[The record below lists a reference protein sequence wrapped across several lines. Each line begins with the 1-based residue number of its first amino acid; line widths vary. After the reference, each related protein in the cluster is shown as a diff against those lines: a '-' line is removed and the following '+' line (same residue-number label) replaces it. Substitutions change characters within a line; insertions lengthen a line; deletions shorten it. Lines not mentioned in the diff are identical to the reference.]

1 MAFISIIVP
10 VYNVQSYIRACLESV
25 IDQSFS
31 DFEIVVVDD
40 CTPDHSG
47 RIVDDMAAGDVR
59 IRPIHLEA
67 NVGLGMAR
75 NAGVAAA
82 TGEYIL
88 FLDGD
93 DTFAPG
99 SLKAIADKL
108 RVSNLPEVL
117 IYNYSRVW
125 WDGRQAVSWGAELLA
140 NLSVGVFRPQEH
152 RRLFNLLPIACNK
165 AYRRDFLQQ
174 LDVHFQTG
182 LYEDI
187 SYTYS
192 VLLNARTAVALN
204 RVVLL
209 YRQRRSGNILGT
221 TSPRHFDVFAQYDR
235 VFAEADRL
243 SISEGMRRHLFD
255 IMVNHYVTILQ
266 HAGRLAKSDRRRF
279 FAQASSSVDRHTP
292 DAEGDHQQNRPSN
305 IRARLF
311 RRKSY
316 RSFALYSWVDQRRVP
331 TRRFI
336 GRIYWPVRRTVRRIR
351 AVGRLYYVFARLRPV
366 DPTLVVFSEYWGT
379 GFGCNP
385 KAIFDARPVVAP
397 HLKAVWIIEKSKA
410 AGLPAGV
417 AHVAPNSLKQWV
429 VLARAKYLV
438 NNVNFPG
445 AFVKRPGQKM
455 IQTMHGTPLKHVGLD
470 VMGHDVAGNAIDP
483 KRVAPR
489 KGNQLVATD
498 AARSRQEFVDLLRR
512 SDNWDFAVSSN
523 PYSTEVWG
531 HAYPCNYT
539 WLEYGYPRNDALV
552 NATNVEVQASRARL
566 GVRPDQHVVLYAP
579 TYRDVA
585 GDTSLRIDF
594 ADLINHVSDD
604 FVFVVRAH
612 HTTTLGP
619 RINDLVSSGR
629 VIDGSAL
636 PSIIDCYLSADL
648 LITDYSSVMFD
659 YAVLNRPIVIFA
671 DDWEAYQ
678 EARGTYFDLLA
689 NPPGAVAIS
698 QAELVKVFVDR
709 KFNDADSLQRLA
721 EFRERFCSVDD
732 GQAARRIIERAML
745 DR

>member
-1 MAFISIIVP
+1 MAFFSIIVP

-25 IDQSFS
+25 LEQDFS
-31 DFEIVVVDD
+31 DFEIVVVND

-47 RIVDDMAAGDVR
+47 RIVDEMASLDPR
-59 IRPIHLEA
+59 IRPVHLEA

-75 NAGVAAA
+75 NAGLAAA

-99 SLKAIADKL
+99 SLKSIADKL
-108 RVSNLPEVL
+108 RANDLPEVL

-165 AYRRDFLQQ
+165 AYRRDFLQE

-187 SYTYS
+187 SYTYT
-192 VLLNARTAVALN
+192 VLLNARTAVSLN

-221 TSPRHFDVFAQYDR
+221 TSPRHFVVFAQYDR
-235 VFAEADRL
+235 VFAEADRIG
-243 SISEGMRRHLFD
+243 ISEGMRRHLFD
-255 IMVNHYVTILQ
+255 IMVNHYVIILQ
-266 HAGRLAKSDRRRF
+266 HGGRLAKSERRRF
-279 FAQASSSVDRHTP
+279 YEQATVSVQRHTP
-292 DAEGDHQQNRPSN
+292 EAEGDHTQNRPSN
-305 IRARLF
+305 IRAGLF
-311 RRKSY
+311 RKKSY
-316 RSFALYSWVDQRRVP
+316 RSFAMYSWVDQKRAP

-336 GRIYWPVRRTVRRIR
+336 GRIYWPVRRTLRKVR
-351 AVGRLYYVFARLRPV
+351 AVGRLYYIVARMRPM
-366 DPTLVVFSEYWGT
+366 DPKLVVFSEYWGS

-385 KAIFDARPVVAP
+385 KAIFDALPEVAP
-397 HLKAVWIIEKSKA
+397 DFKAVWIMDKDKA
-410 AGLPAGV
+410 ARLPAGV

-445 AFVKRPGQKM
+445 AFVKRPGQQM
-455 IQTMHGTPLKHVGLD
+455 IQTMHGTPLKHCGLD
-470 VMGHDVAGNAIDP
+470 VMGHDVASNAIDP

-489 KGNQLVATD
+489 KGNRVVATD

-523 PYSTEVWG
+523 PYSTEMWG
-531 HAYPCNYT
+531 HAYPCSYT
-539 WLEYGYPRNDALV
+539 WLEYGYPRNDVLV
-552 NATNVEVQASRARL
+552 NATSDDVQASRARL
-566 GVRPDQHVVLYAP
+566 GVKPDQQVVLYAP
-579 TYRDVA
+579 TYRDVE

-594 ADLINHVSDD
+594 ADLIEHVSEDY
-604 FVFVVRAH
+604 VFIVRAH
-612 HTTTLGP
+612 HTTSLGP
-619 RINDLVSSGR
+619 RINDLVASGR

-636 PSIIDCYLSADL
+636 PSIVDCYLAADL

-659 YAVLNRPIVIFA
+659 FAVLNRPIVIFA

-689 NPPGAVAIS
+689 SPPGAVAIN
-698 QAELVKVFVDR
+698 QAELVKVFVNR
-709 KFNDADSLQRLA
+709 EFQDAQSAQRLA
-721 EFRERFCSVDD
+721 EFRARFCPFDD
-732 GQAARRIIERAML
+732 GQAARHIIERVML
-745 DR
+745 AR

>member
-385 KAIFDARPVVAP
+385 KAIFDALPVVAP

>member
-1 MAFISIIVP
+1 MAFFSIIVP

-25 IDQSFS
+25 IEQNFE
-31 DFEIVVVDD
+31 DFEIVVIDD

-47 RIVDDMAAGDVR
+47 QIVDEMASLDPR
-59 IRPIHLEA
+59 IRPLHLEA
-67 NVGLGMAR
+67 NVGLGPAR

-82 TGEYIL
+82 TGQYIL

-108 RVSNLPEVL
+108 QVNDLPEVL
-117 IYNYSRVW
+117 VYNYSRVW
-125 WDGRQAVSWGAELLA
+125 WDGRQAVSWGGELLA

-165 AYRRDFLQQ
+165 AYRRDFLQR
-174 LDVHFQTG
+174 LNVHFHTG

-187 SYTYS
+187 SYTYT
-192 VLLNARTAVALN
+192 VLLNASTAVSLN

-235 VFAEADRL
+235 VFAEADRIE
-243 SISEGMRRHLFD
+243 ISEGMRRHLFD
-255 IMVNHYVTILQ
+255 IMVNHYVIILQ
-266 HAGRLAKSDRRRF
+266 HGGRLANSERRRF
-279 FAQASSSVDRHTP
+279 YEQASTSVERHSPAT
-292 DAEGDHQQNRPSN
+292 EGDHKQNRPSN

-311 RRKSY
+311 KRKSY
-316 RSFALYSWVDQRRVP
+316 SSFALYSWVDQKRAPARRLL
-331 TRRFI
+331 
-336 GRIYWPVRRTVRRIR
+336 GRIYWPVRRAIRKVR
-351 AVGRLYYVFARLRPV
+351 AVGRLYYVFARMRPI
-366 DPTLVVFSEYWGT
+366 DQNLVVFSEYWGT

-385 KAIFDARPVVAP
+385 KAIFDSLPIVAP
-397 HLKAVWIIEKSKA
+397 HLKAVWIMDKDKA
-410 AGLPAGV
+410 DQLPAGV

-429 VLARAKYLV
+429 VLARAKYFV

-445 AFVKRPGQKM
+445 AFVKRPGQLM
-455 IQTMHGTPLKHVGLD
+455 IQTMHGTPLKHCGLD
-470 VMGHDVAGNAIDP
+470 VMGHDVASTAIDP

-489 KGNQLVATD
+489 KGNRIVAPD

-523 PYSTEVWG
+523 AYSTEMWG
-531 HAYPCNYT
+531 HAYPCSYR
-539 WLEYGYPRNDALV
+539 WLEYGYPRNDVLV
-552 NATNVEVQASRARL
+552 NATAEDALASRARL
-566 GVRPDQHVVLYAP
+566 GLRPDQTVVLYAP
-579 TYRDVA
+579 TYRDVE

-594 ADLINHVSDD
+594 SDLIEQLPDD
-604 FVFVVRAH
+604 FVFIVRAH
-612 HTTTLGP
+612 HTTSLGP
-619 RINDLVSSGR
+619 RINDLVASGR
-629 VIDGSAL
+629 VIDGSSL
-636 PSIIDCYLSADL
+636 PSIVDCYLASDL

-659 YAVLNRPIVIFA
+659 FAVLNRPIVIFA

-689 NPPGAVAIS
+689 SPPGAVAVN
-698 QAELVKVFVDR
+698 QADLVELFVNREFEHQD
-709 KFNDADSLQRLA
+709 NLNRLA
-721 EFRERFCSVDD
+721 DFRAKFCSFDD
-732 GQAARRIIERAML
+732 GQAARRIIEQVML
-745 DR
+745 AR

>member
-1 MAFISIIVP
+1 MAFFSIIVP

-47 RIVDDMAAGDVR
+47 RIVDEMASRDDR
-59 IRPIHLEA
+59 IRPIHLDA

-75 NAGVAAA
+75 NAGLAAA
-82 TGEYIL
+82 LGDYVL

-99 SLKAIADKL
+99 SLKAIAEKL
-108 RVSNLPEVL
+108 RVNDLPEVL

-187 SYTYS
+187 SYTYT
-192 VLLNARTAVALN
+192 VLLNAQTAVALN

-243 SISEGMRRHLFD
+243 GISEGLRRHLFD

-266 HAGRLAKSDRRRF
+266 HGGRLAKADRRRF
-279 FAQASSSVDRHTP
+279 FGQAAMSVEQHTP
-292 DAEGDHQQNRPSN
+292 DAEGDHRQNRPSN

-316 RSFALYSWVDQRRVP
+316 STFAMYSWVDQRRVP
-331 TRRFI
+331 TRRFL
-336 GRIYWPVRRTVRRIR
+336 GRIYWPVRRTVRRVR
-351 AVGRLYYVFARLRPV
+351 AVGRLYYVFARMRPL

-385 KAIFDARPVVAP
+385 KAIFDALPEVAP
-397 HLKAVWIIEKSKA
+397 QLKAVWIIEKDKA
-410 AGLPAGV
+410 GQLPVGV

-445 AFVKRPGQKM
+445 AFVKRPGQLM
-455 IQTMHGTPLKHVGLD
+455 IQTMHGTPLKHCGLD
-470 VMGHDVAGNAIDP
+470 VMGHDVASVAIDP

-489 KGNQLVATD
+489 KGEQIVATD
-498 AARSRQEFVDLLRR
+498 AARSHQEFVDLLRR
-512 SDNWDFAVSSN
+512 SDNWDYAVSSN
-523 PYSTEVWG
+523 LYSTEVWG
-531 HAYPCNYT
+531 HAYPCNYS
-539 WLEYGYPRNDALV
+539 WLEYGYPRNDVLV
-552 NATNVEVQASRARL
+552 NATAEDVEASRARL
-566 GVRPDQHVVLYAP
+566 GVRPEQSVVLYAP

-594 ADLINHVSDD
+594 ADLIDRVSEE
-604 FVFVVRAH
+604 FVFIVRAH
-612 HTTTLGP
+612 HTTSLGA
-619 RINDLVSSGR
+619 RINDLVKSGR

-636 PSIIDCYLSADL
+636 PSIVDCYLAADL

-678 EARGTYFDLLA
+678 ESRGTYFDLLA
-689 NPPGAVAIS
+689 SPPGAVAIS
-698 QAELVKVFVDR
+698 QAELVTVLVDR
-709 KFNDADSLQRLA
+709 KYDDPDSRQRLA
-721 EFRERFCSVDD
+721 EFRTRFCSLDD
-732 GQAARRIIERAML
+732 GQAARHIIERAML
-745 DR
+745 AR

>member
-1 MAFISIIVP
+1 MAFFSIIVP

-25 IDQSFS
+25 LDQNFS

-47 RIVDDMAAGDVR
+47 RIVDEMARLDAR
-59 IRPIHLEA
+59 IKPVHLQA

-75 NAGVAAA
+75 NAGLEAAS
-82 TGEYIL
+82 GEYIL

-108 RVSNLPEVL
+108 RVNNLPEVL

-187 SYTYS
+187 SYTYT
-192 VLLNARTAVALN
+192 VLLNARTAVSLN

-221 TSPRHFDVFAQYDR
+221 TSPRHFDVFEQYDR
-235 VFAEADRL
+235 VFAEADRIG
-243 SISEGMRRHLFD
+243 ISAGLRRHLFD

-266 HAGRLAKSDRRRF
+266 HGGRLAKADRRRF
-279 FAQASSSVDRHTP
+279 FEQSAASVIQHTP
-292 DAEGDHQQNRPSN
+292 QDEGDHRQNRPSN

-311 RRKSY
+311 RKKSY
-316 RSFALYSWVDQRRVP
+316 LNFSLYSWVDQRRVP

-336 GRIYWPVRRTVRRIR
+336 GRIYWPVRRTLRKVR
-351 AVGRLYYVFARLRPV
+351 AVGRLYYGFARLRPI
-366 DPTLVVFSEYWGT
+366 DPNLVVFSEYWGT

-385 KAIFDARPVVAP
+385 KAIFDALPAVAP
-397 HLKAVWIIEKSKA
+397 HLKAVWIMEKDKA
-410 AGLPAGV
+410 DRLPAGA

-429 VLARAKYLV
+429 VLARAKYFV

-445 AFVKRPGQKM
+445 AFVKRPGQQV
-455 IQTMHGTPLKHVGLD
+455 IQTMHGTPLKHCGLD
-470 VMGHDVAGNAIDP
+470 VMGHEVASNAIDP

-531 HAYPCNYT
+531 HAYPCSYT
-539 WLEYGYPRNDALV
+539 WLEYGYPRNDVLV
-552 NATNVEVQASRARL
+552 NATAEDVQASRARL
-566 GVRPDQHVVLYAP
+566 GVRPEQQVVLYAP
-579 TYRDVA
+579 TYRDVE

-594 ADLINHVSDD
+594 ADLIEHVSDD
-604 FVFVVRAH
+604 FVFIVRAH
-612 HTTTLGP
+612 HTTSLGP
-619 RINDLVSSGR
+619 RINDLVASGR

-636 PSIIDCYLSADL
+636 PSIVDCYLAADL

-689 NPPGAVAIS
+689 SPPGAVAVN
-698 QAELVKVFVDR
+698 QAELVKIFVNR
-709 KFNDADSLQRLA
+709 EFERGDSGERLA
-721 EFRERFCSVDD
+721 RFRERFCTFDD
-732 GQAARRIIERAML
+732 GQAARHIIERVML
-745 DR
+745 PR

>member
-1 MAFISIIVP
+1 MAFFSIIVP

-25 IDQSFS
+25 IDQDFE

-47 RIVDDMAAGDVR
+47 QIVDEMSYADSR
-59 IRPIHLEA
+59 IRPLHLEA
-67 NVGLGMAR
+67 NVGLGLAR

-82 TGEYIL
+82 TGDYIL

-93 DTFAPG
+93 DTLAPG

-108 RVSNLPEVL
+108 RINDLPELL

-165 AYRRDFLQQ
+165 AYRRDFLQE
-174 LDVHFQTG
+174 LGVSFRTG

-187 SYTYS
+187 SFTYT
-192 VLLNARTAVALN
+192 VLLNAQRAVSLN

-221 TSPRHFDVFAQYDR
+221 TSSRHFDVFAQYDL

-243 SISEGMRRHLFD
+243 AIGAGMRRHLFD
-255 IMVNHYVTILQ
+255 VMVNHYVTILQ
-266 HAGRLAKSDRRRF
+266 HRGRLAKSERNRF
-279 FAQASSSVDRHTP
+279 FALASESVDRHTP
-292 DAEGDHQQNRPSN
+292 DEEGDHTQNTPSN
-305 IRARLF
+305 LRARLF

-316 RSFALYSWVDQRRVP
+316 PAFALYSWVDRRRAP

-336 GRIYWPVRRTVRRIR
+336 GKIYWPLRRTVRKVR
-351 AVGRLYYVFARLRPV
+351 AVGRLFYVFARMRPI
-366 DPTLVVFSEYWGT
+366 DKNLVVFSEYWGT

-385 KAIFDARPVVAP
+385 KAIFDALPTVAP
-397 HLKAVWIIEKSKA
+397 HLKAVWIMERDKA
-410 AGLPAGV
+410 ARLPEGV
-417 AHVAPNSLKQWV
+417 AHVAPNTLKQWV
-429 VLARAKYLV
+429 VLARAKYFV

-445 AFVKRPGQKM
+445 AFVKRPGQLV
-455 IQTMHGTPLKHVGLD
+455 IQTMHGTPLKHCGLD
-470 VMGHDVAGNAIDP
+470 VMGHVAATSAIDP

-489 KGNQLVATD
+489 RGGQLVATD
-498 AARSRQEFVDLLRR
+498 AARTKQEFVDLLRR
-512 SDNWDFAVSSN
+512 SDNWDFALSSN
-523 PYSTEVWG
+523 AYSTEMWG
-531 HAYPCNYT
+531 HAYPCSYT
-539 WLEYGYPRNDALV
+539 WLEFGYPRNDVLV
-552 NATNVEVQASRARL
+552 NATSEDARESRVRL
-566 GVRPDQHVVLYAP
+566 GLSPEQKVVLYAP

-594 ADLINHVSDD
+594 ADLLEHLPADYVLI
-604 FVFVVRAH
+604 VRAH

-619 RINDLVSSGR
+619 RINDLVTSGR
-629 VIDGSAL
+629 VVDGSAF
-636 PSIIDCYLSADL
+636 PSIVDCYLASDI

-659 YAVLNRPIVIFA
+659 FAVLDRPIVIFA

-678 EARGTYFDLLA
+678 EARGTYFDLLQS
-689 NPPGAVAIS
+689 PPGSVAMN
-698 QAELVKVFVDR
+698 QAELVKIFVNEE
-709 KFNDADSLQRLA
+709 FDSVESREKLRA
-721 EFRERFCSVDD
+721 FRARFCSYDD
-732 GQAARRIIERAML
+732 GQAARKVIERVML
-745 DR
+745 A